1 MSLSNLIKNE
11 QGNISL
17 LVTLISFG
25 VLLVMTVLGVFVNGF
40 LTSSQLNNSAD
51 RIALGAATNLISKP
65 ENVCD
70 VAMELAANN
79 EVELQFCEVTDDEV
93 LLRVRSDKQIQ
104 SWLDR
109 WQQIGMA
116 RAGIDYVFD

>member
-40 LTSSQLNNSAD
+40 LTSSQLNNAAD